1 MGQQQ
6 QQQPLHQH
14 LPHHAP
20 PGKETASATDLHHPV
35 LLADPPQMVFD
46 AAPPR
51 FVDAP
56 AAVAAEH
63 ARSAIVASPSEKVA
77 SDAAVR
83 ARKGVPASVARSGE
97 KLAAVASSSKANLP
111 RRVLQFSAVA
121 LYSSLLFINIALLS
135 LLAYHWR
142 VIWPFALCYFS
153 YIFLIDSATPYTGGT
168 DRWAFIREWSF
179 WRGFGDYFGAEL
191 VKTAELD
198 PAKNY
203 VFGYHPHGIY
213 AYGLFPNFITQYSG
227 FAKKFPGINL
237 RFSTLDV
244 NWSIPIWREIQM
256 GFGTVSVS
264 AKSLKHV
271 LTKKGPGWSALIVIG
286 GADEAL
292 LAYPN
297 TNDIIL
303 NRRKGF
309 VKVAIQTGAS
319 LVPVFTF
326 GENDLFWQVNDES
339 APAIR
344 KAQQRLAKVLTYS
357 LPIYWGRLGM
367 FFLPRKTRL
376 VSVVGRPIDVLQNDN
391 PTRQEIAELHARYVQ
406 ELIALFNAHKD
417 TYIPHRIRDLNIVR

>member
-1 MGQQQ
+1 MQQE
-6 QQQPLHQH
+6 QQPLHQR
-14 LPHHAP
+14 LPHAP
-20 PGKETASATDLHHPV
+20 PGKETTSAADQQLHPL
-35 LLADPPQMVFD
+35 LLADPPQTVYD

-63 ARSAIVASPSEKVA
+63 ARSAIAASPLGKVA
-77 SDAAVR
+77 PDALASGG
-83 ARKGVPASVARSGE
+83 KGVPPDVAASE
-97 KLAAVASSSKANLP
+97 MLAAGASASLANFP

-121 LYSSLLFINIALLS
+121 LYSSLLFINIAILIF
-135 LLAYHWR
+135 LAYNWR
-142 VIWPFALCYFS
+142 IIWPFALCYFS

-168 DRWAFIREWSF
+168 DRWAFIRQWSF
-179 WRGFGDYFGAEL
+179 WRGFGEYFGAEL

-203 VFGYHPHGIY
+203 IFGYHPHGIY

-227 FAKKFPGINL
+227 FAKKFPGITL
-237 RFSTLDV
+237 RFSTLDI

-256 GFGTVSVS
+256 GLGTVSVS
-264 AKSLKHV
+264 AKSLKHI

-292 LAYPN
+292 MAYPN

-344 KAQQRLAKVLTYS
+344 KAQQRLAKLLTYS

-376 VSVVGRPIDVLQNDN
+376 VSVVGKPINVVQNDN
-391 PTRQEIAELHARYVQ
+391 PTREEIADLHARYVQ
-406 ELIALFNAHKD
+406 ELIALFDAHKD
-417 TYIPHRIRDLNIVR
+417 TYIPHREKDLHII